1 MEGGKFIVI
10 CILLLIFIT
19 PVATSSKASEESN
32 SKKITANKDTN
43 SSDSESIQAI
53 PCNWE
58 GWFGSRKDVRCRR
71 WPCSRHV
78 KIMRMKC
85 TDGFLTEVKADRV
98 CVACQEGP

>member
-1 MEGGKFIVI
+1 MEGRKFLVV
-10 CILLLIFIT
+10 CFLLFVFIT
-19 PVATSSKASEESN
+19 LVIPSSRAAEESSN
-32 SKKITANKDTN
+32 NKIVANEDVN
-43 SSDSESIQAI
+43 SSECGSIQAI
-53 PCNWE
+53 SCNWE

-85 TDGFLTEVKADRV
+85 TDGFLTEVKAARV